1 MGMRLPAAAVL
12 AVAAACSSVHEAAA
26 QERGPTAAEVSAIAA
41 CAEAN
46 HDNVDEGERRCI
58 FKLVADR
65 CIKRTRE
72 SNAETIG
79 CYDIE
84 LKIWDDLLNKNFQAL
99 RAELDEE
106 QLKKLREMQQAWIT
120 YRDRTCAFYYD
131 KIQGSMAGPMGAAC
145 RARETAR
152 RALLLAFFRAL

>member
-1 MGMRLPAAAVL
+1 MRSRLPASAMLAIAVL
-12 AVAAACSSVHEAAA
+12 CWSLPDA
-26 QERGPTAAEVSAIAA
+26 QAQDRGPSAAEVAAIGA

-46 HDNVDEGERRCI
+46 RDSVDEGERKCI

-72 SNAETIG
+72 SNAETIE
-79 CYDIE
+79 CYDVE

-106 QLKKLREMQQAWIT
+106 QVKKLREMQQAWIT
-120 YRDRTCAFYYD
+120 YRDRTCGFYYD

-145 RARETAR
+145 RTRETAR
-152 RALLLAFFRAL
+152 RALLLAFFRRL